1 MMSTYLDDSGKIKFD
16 DAYPLIC
23 YLHAISIEQLAAFIK
38 ELQVESEDKNS
49 KKFDNLAEIAPGKEI
64 FRRIVKKVKKLSID

>member
-1 MMSTYLDDSGKIKFD
+1 M
-16 DAYPLIC
+16 
-23 YLHAISIEQLAAFIK
+23 HALPIEQLAALIK

-49 KKFDNLAEIAPGKEI
+49 KKFDNLADIAPGKDI